1 MDNNEKWDLIIKPAG
16 NLNFNLKELLHYKF
30 LMYLFVKRDFV
41 TYYKQTILGPLWYI
55 IQPLLTTLVF
65 TVIFG
70 NIAKIPTDG
79 IPTTVF
85 YLIGITF
92 WGLFS
97 ESMTSTSNIFVT
109 NAQIFGK
116 VYFPR
121 LTVPIARM
129 TSNYIKFFIQLF
141 LFLGFYLYFL
151 FFTKSMKPN
160 LYLLF
165 VPLICIQFSII
176 AFGIGIIISSLTTKY
191 RDLQFVV
198 TFGVQL
204 WMYATPVIY
213 PMSNIPSQWLW
224 VFIVNPIAYPME
236 FLKYAFTGQGIV
248 NFTYLGISF
257 ATSILL
263 LIIGLFNFNK
273 VEKDFMDRV

>member
-1 MDNNEKWDLIIKPAG
+1 MDNDEKWDLIIKPAG
-16 NLNFNLKELLHYKF
+16 SLNFNLKELLHYKF

-97 ESMTSTSNIFVT
+97 ESMSSTSNIFVT

-121 LTVPIARM
+121 LTVPIARI
-129 TSNYIKFFIQLF
+129 TSNYIKFFIQLV
-141 LFLGFYLYFL
+141 LFFGFYFYFL
-151 FFTKSMKPN
+151 FFT
-160 LYLLF
+160 
-165 VPLICIQFSII
+165 
-176 AFGIGIIISSLTTKY
+176 
-191 RDLQFVV
+191 
-198 TFGVQL
+198 
-204 WMYATPVIY
+204 
-213 PMSNIPSQWLW
+213 
-224 VFIVNPIAYPME
+224 
-236 FLKYAFTGQGIV
+236 
-248 NFTYLGISF
+248 
-257 ATSILL
+257 
-263 LIIGLFNFNK
+263 
-273 VEKDFMDRV
+273 